1 MITYNSVKGGS
12 IIPKIL
18 NNNYSSLWAL
28 NVTFLFHNQLNYRA
42 LIRNYKIFS
51 SQCWLHHLHQSML
64 TYWSSKFSVAHL
76 SFFIRRLKKSLPGSM
91 AMKTPLPAHSKRSI
105 TDLGINWV
113 IPNNAKTNY
122 HISAAKEQWSS
133 KV

>member
-76 SFFIRRLKKSLPGSM
+76 SFFFPEVEEVITWVYGDENTLASTFQKINHRFGHQLGHPKQCKDKLPYIGCQGTM
-91 AMKTPLPAHSKRSI
+91 
-105 TDLGINWV
+105 
-113 IPNNAKTNY
+113 
-122 HISAAKEQWSS
+122 E
-133 KV
+133 